1 MVLTGEELPSEFS
14 DYGHSNS
21 ELEEAILVLG
31 LDQVLELLVVL
42 KGLLVRGWDL
52 ELATRVL
59 LAAVRPNLP
68 QLLGSA
74 VAAPVIHA
82 IAPLL
87 SKRML
92 ELKVSGHTHP
102 PDF

>member
-1 MVLTGEELPSEFS
+1 M
-14 DYGHSNS
+14 
-21 ELEEAILVLG
+21 LG
-31 LDQVLELLVVL
+31 LDHVLELLGVL
-42 KGLLVRGWDL
+42 KGLLVRGWDM

-68 QLLGSA
+68 QLIGSA
-74 VAAPVIHA
+74 AAAPVIHA

-87 SKRML
+87 SNRML

-102 PDF
+102 PDFLLMDWRMHSSSR